1 MNSGRAHR
9 LLRRV
14 VDIQPEE
21 TRGAL
26 LMAAYFFFITSS
38 AYIIKAV
45 KISLFLHRLNY
56 SKLPYAYLI
65 TAALMGFVV
74 SLNTKLLKSMNR
86 SRYVSV
92 SLMFFIAGLFIFR
105 LLFRVSWDGILIL
118 YWLWSDVFLVL
129 SVTQFGI
136 LVNDLYQPRQA
147 KRFWSFFVSGGLLG
161 GIFGS
166 LLVTFLAKVFR
177 TENLLLLCPAFLV
190 FCLGI
195 VRSLVKP
202 SLGETKEKK
211 PESPGLPEERAG
223 YWKSFQAL
231 TKSRYLVLL
240 SCMMAVSVIVSTLID
255 FQFNAIIGT
264 KFGKSSDAQTAFLGI
279 FFTLL
284 LVFSLILNLFLTNR
298 ILKNF
303 GIKIALL
310 VTPLILSLGA
320 GALFLVPVAWRIFWA
335 VVVKGADKSLTLTF
349 SQGTREVLYIP
360 VPQQIKYKANMF
372 IDMFVNK
379 LGDGLAAVLLMIFF
393 KLLGFSIPQLS
404 YIILVFTGIWIVLSF
419 RLTHEYVGIVKKNLT
434 IKWPDADK
442 FVFEQIDV
450 DATKLIFDTL
460 ESKQRSSV
468 LYAMNLLDLI
478 KKEKMSPE
486 LRKII
491 RARSSGVRAGSL
503 DSLLDV
509 HGETLVPE
517 WEDALE
523 SRDLDEQ
530 VQEILSLDVYQELM
544 RERVEKISA
553 AKDGSTLVSQ
563 MEVAK
568 ALGMMAADSPLVQ
581 NLGRLLRHDSPD
593 VVRYALESAGRQK
606 KREFVPLIVPHL
618 GRSATQQAAGQAL
631 LQYGDKIAGTLKD
644 YLADPKEDVKLR
656 KAIPDILA
664 RMRTQRATDLLVRE
678 LKKRDSD
685 VQGEVIEA
693 LTKIRSQ
700 SPFLRFSE
708 RDIDSEVFTAVK
720 KACILVLE
728 LFNAQKENK
737 KAVLAVELENIL
749 ARTLKQI
756 FELVSLVYSHED
768 VMRAYQNYREGTKRS
783 VDYALELLENMLKK
797 DIKEALLP
805 LLEDRPLDEK
815 AQTCRKILKA
825 LEK

>member
-1 MNSGRAHR
+1 MKSGHIHQ

-74 SLNTKLLKSMNR
+74 SLNTKLLKSMKR
-86 SRYVSV
+86 SRYVSL
-92 SLMFFIAGLFIFR
+92 SLMFFIAGLVVFR
-105 LLFRVSWDGILIL
+105 LLFRISWDGILIF

-129 SVTQFGI
+129 SVTQFWI
-136 LVNDLYQPRQA
+136 LVYDLYQPRQV
-147 KRFWSFFVSGGLLG
+147 KRFVSFFVSGGLLG
-161 GIFGS
+161 GVFGS
-166 LLVTFLAKVFR
+166 LLVTFLAKALQ

-195 VRSLVKP
+195 VRSMAKAPV
-202 SLGETKEKK
+202 GEMKEKK
-211 PESPGLPEERAG
+211 PGGAGPPQEKAG
-223 YWKSFQAL
+223 YWKSFQVL

-240 SCMMAVSVIVSTLID
+240 SCMMAVTIIVSTLID
-255 FQFNAIIGT
+255 FQFNAIITT
-264 KFGKSSDAQTAFLGI
+264 KFGKNSDAQTAFLGM

-284 LVFSLILNLFLTNR
+284 LVFSWILNVLLTNR

-303 GIKIALL
+303 GLKVALL
-310 VTPLILSLGA
+310 VTPLILMLGA
-320 GALFLVPVAWRIFWA
+320 GALFIIPYARRIFWA
-335 VVVKGADKSLTLTF
+335 VAVKGADKSLTHTF
-349 SQGTREVLYIP
+349 SQATREVLYIP
-360 VPQQIKYKANMF
+360 VPQEIKYKAKMF

-379 LGDGLAAVLLMIFF
+379 LGDGLAALLLMVFF
-393 KLLGFSIPQLS
+393 SLLGFSLPQLS
-404 YIILVFTGIWIVLSF
+404 FITLAFTGIWAILDI
-419 RLTHEYVGIVKKNLT
+419 RITHEYVGIVKKNLT

-442 FVFEQIDV
+442 FVFEQIDI

-478 KKEKMSPE
+478 KKEKLSPE
-486 LRKII
+486 LKRII
-491 RARSSGVRAGSL
+491 AAKSSEVQAGSL

-517 WEDALE
+517 WEDELE
-523 SRDLDEQ
+523 DQDLDAQ

-544 RERVEKISA
+544 RERVEKIAA
-553 AKDGSTLVSQ
+553 AKDGGTLVSQ

-581 NLGRLLRHDSPD
+581 NLGRLLRHDSPE

-606 KREFVPLIVPHL
+606 RKEFVPLIVPHL
-618 GRSATQQAAGQAL
+618 GRPGTQQAAAQAL
-631 LQYGDKIAGTLKD
+631 LEYGEKIAGTLKD
-644 YLADPKEDVKLR
+644 YMADPMEDKKLR
-656 KAIPDILA
+656 KAVPEVLA
-664 RMRTQRATDLLVRE
+664 RMGTQRAADFLVGE

-685 VQGEVIEA
+685 VQEETVEA
-693 LTKIRSQ
+693 LTKIRSRNSRLQ
-700 SPFLRFSE
+700 FRAE
-708 RDIDSEVFTAVK
+708 EIEAEVFAAVK
-720 KACILVLE
+720 KAGVLVLE
-728 LFNAQKENK
+728 LFAAQKENK
-737 KAVLAVELENIL
+737 KAVLSGELENIL
-749 ARTLKQI
+749 ASTLKQI
-756 FELVSLVYSHED
+756 FELLSLVYPSED
-768 VMRAYQNYREGTKRS
+768 VTRAYQNYREGTKGS
-783 VDYALELLENMLKK
+783 MDYALELLENILKK
-797 DIKEALLP
+797 DTKDVLLP

-815 AQTCRKILKA
+815 AQACRKILKM